1 MSSLYGPN
9 SETPRPVTR
18 DSVDFPSSMAE
29 RQGSGQET
37 PWWDSEDEHQEPMQ
51 VPVEE
56 EEWIFDQP
64 DQKADDQQYFELVE

>member
-1 MSSLYGPN
+1 
-9 SETPRPVTR
+9 
-18 DSVDFPSSMAE
+18 MAE
-29 RQGSGQET
+29 RQDSGQET